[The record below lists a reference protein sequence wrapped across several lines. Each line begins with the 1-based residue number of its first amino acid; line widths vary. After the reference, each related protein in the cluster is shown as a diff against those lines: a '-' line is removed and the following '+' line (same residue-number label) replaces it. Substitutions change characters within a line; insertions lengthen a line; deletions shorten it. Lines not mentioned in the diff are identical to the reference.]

1 MTNRPVM
8 GLMLAIL
15 VEASQWARFRWD
27 FDDEAC
33 GRAWQFTSIG
43 IGLATVLI
51 WLDGDRYTALP
62 NLLTWM
68 PALLI
73 PMQFVQS
80 FGLRE
85 SLPLNT
91 FSFLAKQ
98 RRKRNLRLG
107 LTEAVVYINFGNVYF
122 LSTLVAATL
131 GSRSNANTWVFLCG
145 IVILTGWMPP
155 LYAIMYEQVLP
166 RMRG

>member
-1 MTNRPVM
+1 MTNRPVI
-8 GLMLAIL
+8 GVVLALL

-68 PALLI
+68 PPLLL

-85 SLPLNT
+85 ALPLNT

-107 LTEAVVYINFGNVYF
+107 LTEAVVYINFGNIFF
-122 LSTLVAATL
+122 LITLVCRTL
-131 GSRSNANTWVFLCG
+131 SH
-145 IVILTGWMPP
+145 
-155 LYAIMYEQVLP
+155 
-166 RMRG
+166 